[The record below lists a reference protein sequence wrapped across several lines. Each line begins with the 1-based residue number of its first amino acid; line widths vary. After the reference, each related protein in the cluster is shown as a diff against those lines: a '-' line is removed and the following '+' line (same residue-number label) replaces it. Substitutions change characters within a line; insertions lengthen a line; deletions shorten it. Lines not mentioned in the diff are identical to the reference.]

1 MKQKINVSKA
11 KKELYAKQTC
21 NGVRGNFCMGTKKSN
36 CQFVV
41 LWLES
46 QSCQS
51 VGALLNHLSLLPKFF
66 LNEIK
71 FPPFFK
77 FFFKYIVIEADF
89 KNAIVQY
96 GYLHVIFYLFTH

>member
-21 NGVRGNFCMGTKKSN
+21 NGVCGNFCVGTKKFN

-41 LWLES
+41 LRLES
-46 QSCQS
+46 QSYQS
-51 VGALLNHLSLLPKFF
+51 VGALINHLSLLPTFF

-71 FPPFFK
+71 FPPFFN
-77 FFFKYIVIEADF
+77 FFLNTLLLKLI
-89 KNAIVQY
+89 
-96 GYLHVIFYLFTH
+96 LRM

>member
-1 MKQKINVSKA
+1 
-11 KKELYAKQTC
+11 
-21 NGVRGNFCMGTKKSN
+21 MGTQKFN

-41 LWLES
+41 LPLES
-46 QSCQS
+46 QSYQS
-51 VGALLNHLSLLPKFF
+51 VGALINHLSLLPTFF

-96 GYLHVIFYLFTH
+96 GYLHVIFYLFIY

>member
-21 NGVRGNFCMGTKKSN
+21 NGVCGNFCVGTKKFN

-41 LWLES
+41 LRLES
-46 QSCQS
+46 QSYQS
-51 VGALLNHLSLLPKFF
+51 VGALINHLSLLPTFF
-66 LNEIK
+66 LNEIQ
-71 FPPFFK
+71 FPPFFFSK
-77 FFFKYIVIEADF
+77 KYIVIEADF

-96 GYLHVIFYLFTH
+96 GYLHVIFYLCIH